1 MERSTPE
8 EEMLMPRNGEAAARS
23 SVSFGAFLRKLVVV
37 QLLMVLL
44 AAGMSTLPSFTFWS
58 SLIHASAIGF
68 SIHFLSWLF
77 CVMRGSPQMNW
88 KVSVIAIPL
97 GTAIGV
103 MIGSMAEGANPLQVF
118 ISHPNQLLFTLTIA
132 VVFGT
137 GISYYFYSRG
147 VIAESQAVMR
157 EEALARA
164 SHERRLVEANLQLL
178 QAQIEP
184 HFLFNTLSNILSL
197 IRDEPAKAERM
208 LEDLTRYLRASL
220 QRTRSREVT
229 LDDELTLLRA
239 YLGIQQVR
247 MGARLRF
254 SIDVGP
260 DLGGVSVPPL
270 VIQPLAENAIR
281 HGLEPLVEGGEL
293 KVLVRRRD
301 DQLEIEI
308 SDSGPGMMATAV
320 PGVGLGNVRARLRAL
335 YQDSAS
341 LTLHPNE
348 PRGLT
353 AKVSIPIADQN
364 KPEPGA

>member
-1 MERSTPE
+1 
-8 EEMLMPRNGEAAARS
+8 
-23 SVSFGAFLRKLVVV
+23 
-37 QLLMVLL
+37 
-44 AAGMSTLPSFTFWS
+44 
-58 SLIHASAIGF
+58 
-68 SIHFLSWLF
+68 
-77 CVMRGSPQMNW
+77 
-88 KVSVIAIPL
+88 
-97 GTAIGV
+97 
-103 MIGSMAEGANPLQVF
+103 
-118 ISHPNQLLFTLTIA
+118 
-132 VVFGT
+132 
-137 GISYYFYSRG
+137 
-147 VIAESQAVMR
+147 MR

-260 DLGGVSVPPL
+260 DLGGLSVPPL

-281 HGLEPLVEGGEL
+281 HGLEPLVDGGEL

-320 PGVGLGNVRARLRAL
+320 PSVGLGNVRARLRAL

-341 LTLHPNE
+341 LTLHPNQ

-353 AKVSIPIADQN
+353 AKVVIPVMERG
-364 KPEPGA
+364 KVEPGEEA